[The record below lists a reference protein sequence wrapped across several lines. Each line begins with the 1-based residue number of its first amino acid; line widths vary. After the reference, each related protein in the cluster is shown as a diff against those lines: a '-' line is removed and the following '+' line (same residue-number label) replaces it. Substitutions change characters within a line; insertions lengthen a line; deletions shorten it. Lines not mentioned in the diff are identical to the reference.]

1 MGAFVAAGDRC
12 IKHGACADME
22 LAAIQWARLATYG
35 LVLVFWLISA
45 ISLDHVY
52 KSL

>member
-1 MGAFVAAGDRC
+1 MA
-12 IKHGACADME
+12 
-22 LAAIQWARLATYG
+22 LALGPLGPVERARFTAYG
-35 LVLVFWLISA
+35 LLLLFWMISA

>member
-1 MGAFVAAGDRC
+1 MALEALQ
-12 IKHGACADME
+12 CA
-22 LAAIQWARLATYG
+22 RFATYG

>member
-1 MGAFVAAGDRC
+1 MALD
-12 IKHGACADME
+12 
-22 LAAIQWARLATYG
+22 AIQVARFAAHG
-35 LVLVFWLISA
+35 LVLAFWLISA